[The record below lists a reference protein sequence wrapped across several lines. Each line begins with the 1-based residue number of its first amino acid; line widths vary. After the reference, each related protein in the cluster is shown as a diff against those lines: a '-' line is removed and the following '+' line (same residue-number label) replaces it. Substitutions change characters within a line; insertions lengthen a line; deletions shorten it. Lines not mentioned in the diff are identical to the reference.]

1 MSSPP
6 PYPPTKTHSHP
17 SRPVQVSPPPG
28 SLLRSCHGTLQLPQ
42 HLTQHLQEL
51 SSYLASSWFFPCLS
65 PAPLPASPC
74 SKKGPAILSP
84 FAGFYGCCFPCRCC
98 RSSALGLCSGWTLPL
113 HCPSP
118 LTSWQ
123 IHSHPSRPSS
133 KFSYK
138 PTLPSTPIHILAD
151 SGSPVL
157 LKCTQLCPCCH
168 HGPFLP
174 WV

>member
-51 SSYLASSWFFPCLS
+51 SYYLASSWFFPCLS

-74 SKKGPAILSP
+74 SKKGPAILSTLCWVLWLLFSLP
-84 FAGFYGCCFPCRCC
+84 VLSFLGFRPLLRLDPA
-98 RSSALGLCSGWTLPL
+98 SALSFSLDIVANSL
-113 HCPSP
+113 SP
-118 LTSWQ
+118 LKAQLQ
-123 IHSHPSRPSS
+123 IQLQAHSPLNSHPH
-133 KFSYK
+133 
-138 PTLPSTPIHILAD
+138 T
-151 SGSPVL
+151 G
-157 LKCTQLCPCCH
+157 
-168 HGPFLP
+168 
-174 WV
+174 